1 MAAVGELER
10 YRRLGGARQARY
22 LRKANDTW
30 VSKRH
35 CGGTSGRRQPYIDR
49 LHDGIGRALLGADGI
64 AQPGLEQG
72 AHLYSAGAARRG
84 RATGT
89 AADDEPSATSDHT
102 GGKPLR
108 GRVSRREQTS
118 PRGTLNT
125 SCPGASISSTHTR
138 SLDHSH
144 KLPRTTSTRRVIA
157 PARCCHSS
165 SSPAN
170 HRSS

>member
-1 MAAVGELER
+1 VAAVGELER

-72 AHLYSAGAARRG
+72 AHLYSAGAVRRG
-84 RATGT
+84 RATRT
-89 AADDEPSATSDHT
+89 AADDERSATSDHT
-102 GGKPLR
+102 RGKPLR

-118 PRGTLNT
+118 PRGTLKA
-125 SCPGASISSTHTR
+125 SCPGASISSISSTHAHTQPR
-138 SLDHSH
+138 SLTH
-144 KLPRTTSTRRVIA
+144 KHPRTSD
-157 PARCCHSS
+157 ARDCSCSLLS
-165 SSPAN
+165 LLKLAS
-170 HRSS
+170 